1 MEPTA
6 ALVWCPDIEA
16 FCRQPLGRV
25 ARSGPFT
32 VWCCDAT
39 LSGLSVPPSADLEQL
54 QALFALLARAPLPG
68 MAPPYDAILDERQLT
83 SLSSA
88 GLGLLMGFLSSFTGR
103 KQPLVRRVVLVAPR
117 DPIMAMVATGF
128 GVASSSL
135 VTSLVPNYRVVPD
148 LRAAFRALDRDDAWA
163 SILDSA
169 IASTPAPELA
179 ELERWIEA
187 NLATVRL
194 DLAAKALC
202 RSERSLQRL
211 LQQSGTSFGELIDR
225 KRIALSQERLLRG
238 DKVEAIAAAL
248 GFAAL
253 SSFYTF
259 FRRRIGMTP
268 AEFRRERRE
277 GERGDRIR
285 GPK

>member
-1 MEPTA
+1 MSSVEPTA
-6 ALVWCPDIEA
+6 KLAWCPDVEA
-16 FCRQPLGRV
+16 FCEHPLGRI

-39 LSGLSVPPSADLEQL
+39 LSGLSLPPSADLEQL

-68 MAPPYDAILDERQLT
+68 MTPPYDAILDERQLT

-103 KQPLVRRVVLVAPR
+103 RQPLVRRVVLVAPR
-117 DPIMAMVATGF
+117 DPIMAMVASGF

-148 LRAAFRALDRDDAWA
+148 LRAAFRVLDRDDTWA
-163 SILDSA
+163 TIIDSA
-169 IASTPAPELA
+169 LAATPAPELA
-179 ELERWIEA
+179 ELERWLEL

-194 DLAAKALC
+194 DLAAKALG

-211 LQQSGTSFGELIDR
+211 LQQSGTTFGELIDR
-225 KRIALSQERLLRG
+225 KRIELAQERLLRG
-238 DKVEAIAAAL
+238 DKVEAIAAKL

-259 FRRRIGMTP
+259 FRRRVGMTP
-268 AEFRRERRE
+268 AEFRAAHARA
-277 GERGDRIR
+277 
-285 GPK
+285 